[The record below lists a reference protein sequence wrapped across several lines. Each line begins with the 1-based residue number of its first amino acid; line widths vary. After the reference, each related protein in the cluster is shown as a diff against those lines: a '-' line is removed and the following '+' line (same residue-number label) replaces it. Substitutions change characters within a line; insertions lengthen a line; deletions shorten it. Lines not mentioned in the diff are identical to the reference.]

1 MDGKIIMDNFGQYLR
16 NLRESKV
23 LEDKEF
29 SLRKVA
35 MRLGVEPSYL
45 SKIERGIETSPS
57 EALIY
62 KIAQEFQ
69 LDPTILLAMNGKVS
83 QELQNI
89 ILKNPVAF
97 SQLLKSLKDSPEH
110 AILRVIR
117 EVRDG
122 EW

>member
-1 MDGKIIMDNFGQYLR
+1 MDNFGQYLR
-16 NLRESKV
+16 NLREAKS

-35 MRLGVEPSYL
+35 ARLGIEPSYL

-62 KIAQEFQ
+62 KISEEFG
-69 LDPTILLAMNGKVS
+69 LDPNILLAMNGKVS
-83 QELQNI
+83 QDLQNI

-97 SQLLKSLKDSPEH
+97 SQLLQSLKDSPEH